1 MRHGQALTLH
11 VSLCAAFAG
20 AGLLAAC
27 GTPPPAST
35 AVTPA
40 AAAASSA
47 PGAKAFAELKPT
59 SGQTASGIVW
69 FEQRGDQVQVSA
81 RVAGLKPGQE
91 HGFHV
96 HEKGDCSAPDATS
109 AGGHLNPTA
118 KPHGGPGAE
127 HHAGDMPSLKADASG
142 VAKVSFLVPGTVT
155 GSGAAD
161 FVGKAVVVHAD
172 RDDYATQPSG
182 NSGARIGC
190 GVILVPTTQSTPGA
204 PKGVPNEM

>member
-1 MRHGQALTLH
+1 MRHGQALMTHL
-11 VSLCAAFAG
+11 SFMGAA
-20 AGLLAAC
+20 LLAAC
-27 GTPPPAST
+27 STSPPTSAPA
-35 AVTPA
+35 TPA
-40 AAAASSA
+40 AAAASTP
-47 PGAKAFAELKPT
+47 PGAKAFAEIKPT
-59 SGQTASGIVW
+59 TGQTASGIAW

-96 HEKGDCSAPDATS
+96 HEKGDCSAADATS

-142 VAKVSFLVPGTVT
+142 VAQASFMVSGTVT

-161 FVGKAVVVHAD
+161 FVGKAVVVHAE

-190 GVILVPTTQSTPGA
+190 GVILVPTTQSKPGA